1 MGLLDN
7 IFRVDNKMKKQLKIG
22 DWVNSY
28 SKGIYRIENIIVQYF
43 DESSPLLGEN
53 KVGDKIEDRIIV
65 SKRLLNSK
73 YKKSIGYDSCS
84 EYFISHLDSSQNSEL
99 QKVLKDNPQILIELD
114 NYKIP
119 TRTTIYNSDLQIDN
133 ENDLMKVNQ
142 LIDFIKNGKSFL
154 QIEKEMKRLDI
165 FKLKPKHFGNYNFQ
179 FFNYD
184 DECQD
189 KRRIWRDAILTKKIK

>member
-1 MGLLDN
+1 
-7 IFRVDNKMKKQLKIG
+7 MKKQLKIG

-28 SKGIYRIENIIVQYF
+28 SRGIYRIENIIVQYF
-43 DESSPLLGEN
+43 DESSPLLGDN
-53 KVGDKIEDRIIV
+53 KIGDIIEDRIIV

-73 YKKSIGYDSCS
+73 YKKSISYDSCS

-99 QKVLKDNPQILIELD
+99 QKVLKDNPQLLIELD

-133 ENDLMKVNQ
+133 EKDLMKVNQ

-154 QIEKEMKRLDI
+154 QIENEMKRLDI
-165 FKLKPKHFGNYNFQ
+165 FKLKPKYFGNYKFQ

-184 DECQD
+184 DEVQD
-189 KRRIWRDAILTKKIK
+189 KRKIWRDAILTKEIK